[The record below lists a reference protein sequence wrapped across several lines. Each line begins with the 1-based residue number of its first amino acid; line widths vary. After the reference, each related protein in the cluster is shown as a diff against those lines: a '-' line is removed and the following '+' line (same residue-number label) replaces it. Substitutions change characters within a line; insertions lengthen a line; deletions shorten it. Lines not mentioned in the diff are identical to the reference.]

1 MGKISKL
8 LLNAL
13 IASAQ
18 AQDFEVTGC
27 SNENVSTQKIRVGLK
42 VEKVDGPSS
51 ARSWVKVSAK
61 SGRSKR

>member
-13 IASAQ
+13 AIASAQ

-27 SNENVSTQKIRVGLK
+27 SNENVSTMVY
-42 VEKVDGPSS
+42 VT
-51 ARSWVKVSAK
+51 
-61 SGRSKR
+61 